1 MWRKLQEWKILDLRG
16 RGIILEWVK
25 SINIHS
31 VTKLILGSL
40 CQLEQLSVGFFFFF
54 SLVNF
59 TLNSNSL
66 A

>member
-1 MWRKLQEWKILDLRG
+1 MQEWKILDLRG

-40 CQLEQLSVGFFFFF
+40 CQLEQLSVGFFF
-54 SLVNF
+54 SVWL
-59 TLNSNSL
+59 TLH
-66 A
+66 

>member
-1 MWRKLQEWKILDLRG
+1 MQEWKILDLRG
-16 RGIILEWVK
+16 KGIILEWVT

-31 VTKLILGSL
+31 VTKLVLGSL
-40 CQLEQLSVGFFFFF
+40 CQLEQLSVGFFFS